1 MTDKGSRLP
10 VVEDIE
16 RWAWRFES
24 RWLDHVRRSV
34 LGVPGAEPDW
44 GLYEGPRNR
53 TAPAGRAVRLSES
66 RLILVSSAGA
76 SLRSRGEP
84 FDAENV
90 LGDPTLRLIPT
101 TAPLTDVRF
110 DHTHYDH
117 GPASADPQVQLP
129 LRHLEEMAADG
140 EIGEL
145 AENVVSFSGYQPDVR
160 AVVDL
165 IAPGVLAAAREE
177 RADAALLVPA

>member
-1 MTDKGSRLP
+1 MKDPRATLP
-10 VVEDIE
+10 VVEDME
-16 RWAWRFES
+16 EWAERFEG
-24 RWLDHVRRSV
+24 RWLDHVRRKV

-44 GLYEGPRNR
+44 SLYEGPRNR
-53 TAPAGRAVRLSES
+53 IAPAGRAVRLSES

-76 SLRSRGEP
+76 SLRSRSEP

-90 LGDPTLRLIPT
+90 LGDPTLRLIPM
-101 TAPLTDVRF
+101 TAPLSDVRF

-117 GPASADPQVQLP
+117 SPVSVDPQVQLP

-140 EIGEL
+140 KIGGL

-160 AVVDL
+160 AVADL
-165 IAPGVLAAAREE
+165 VAPGVLAAARAEK
-177 RADAALLVPA
+177 ADAALLVPA

>member
-1 MTDKGSRLP
+1 MTAPGPTLP
-10 VVEDIE
+10 VVEDME
-16 RWAWRFES
+16 GWAERFEG

-44 GLYEGPRNR
+44 SLYEGPRNR
-53 TAPAGRAVRLSES
+53 TAPAGRAVRLSGS
-66 RLILVSSAGA
+66 RLVLISSAGA

-101 TAPLTDVRF
+101 GAPLSEVRF

-117 GPASADPQVQLP
+117 GAVGHDPQAQLP
-129 LRHLEEMAADG
+129 LRHLEGMVADG
-140 EIGEL
+140 RIGGL
-145 AENVVSFSGYQPDVR
+145 AENVISFSGYQPDVR
-160 AVVDL
+160 AVADL
-165 IAPGVLAAAREE
+165 IAPGVLAAARDEK
-177 RADAALLVPA
+177 ADAALLVPA